1 MNRTAKSICD
11 TNGTNRTSEANEANK
26 TNEANKATEI
36 KEAKETNGVSDTSA
50 AAPRADETGRT
61 HNIAAA
67 DATLK
72 QAAAENKPGR
82 DSALESKTDGAV
94 RTGKTDGAVRTGK
107 TDSAAGTG
115 KESGAGDNKACF
127 RKKKI
132 RKFFQDFYL
141 AIILLF
147 LYAPI
152 FTMMVLSFNDSKSR
166 TLWGGFTTK
175 WYSQMFESQAIMDA
189 LYNTLLIAFIS
200 ALAATVLG
208 TLAALGI
215 SSMKRVPKNITMGIN
230 NIPILNSEIVTGIS
244 LMLTFIAFGISL
256 GFKTI
261 LIAHITFNLPFVI
274 LSVMPKLKQTSR
286 YTYEAALDLGAG
298 PVQAF
303 FKVVF
308 PDIMPGVLSGFL
320 MGFTLSLDDFIITHF
335 TRGAGINTLSTLI
348 YSEVRRGIKP
358 SMYALSTI
366 IFVTVLALLLITN
379 FAPKE
384 EPGKTAGAAKAK
396 RGSGAG
402 FGSASKSSPSGRF
415 GENGSGRGFERSGF
429 GRGGFGLRQGL
440 LAAAS
445 FAIVALVC
453 FTTYERYSLKPSN
466 ELYVYNWG
474 EYIDESVIDEFEE
487 ETGIHV
493 TYDLFETNEEM
504 YPVVEAGGVN
514 YDVVCP
520 SDYMIQKMAENGLL
534 SELNYD
540 NIPNVKNIDSQYL
553 EKAEGFDP
561 GNKYAVPYTWGTVG
575 ILYNTKRVEELG
587 AKPPTKWADLWDP
600 AYKGEILMQDSV
612 RDAFMVALKSLG
624 YSMNSSDEGEL
635 KEARDLLIA
644 QKPLVQAY
652 VIDQVRDKMI
662 GGEAAVGVIYSGEM
676 LFIQEEVAK
685 QNLDYS
691 LEYVIPEEGTNIWID
706 AWVIPK
712 NAKNKENAEKWINFL
727 CRPDIAKKNFE
738 YITYATPNR
747 EARKLL
753 EPEVRDNK
761 ALFPDTDK
769 LDNSEVFQY
778 LGDAVD
784 MIYNSLWKEVKSN

>member
-1 MNRTAKSICD
+1 MNTNNNMAD
-11 TNGTNRTSEANEANK
+11 TTNS
-26 TNEANKATEI
+26 
-36 KEAKETNGVSDTSA
+36 
-50 AAPRADETGRT
+50 
-61 HNIAAA
+61 
-67 DATLK
+67 
-72 QAAAENKPGR
+72 
-82 DSALESKTDGAV
+82 GAV
-94 RTGKTDGAVRTGK
+94 RASRR
-107 TDSAAGTG
+107 S
-115 KESGAGDNKACF
+115 
-127 RKKKI
+127 RL

-141 AIILLF
+141 VIILLF

-152 FTMMVLSFNDSKSR
+152 ATMMILSFNDSKSR

-175 WYSQMFESQAIMDA
+175 WYTQMFESPAIMDA

-200 ALAATVLG
+200 ALAATILG
-208 TLAALGI
+208 TLAAIGI
-215 SSMKRVPKNITMGIN
+215 SSMKRTPKNIVMGLN

-261 LIAHITFNLPFVI
+261 LIAHITFNVPFVI

-298 PVQAF
+298 PLQAF
-303 FKVVF
+303 FKIVF
-308 PDIMPGVLSGFL
+308 PDILPGVLSGFL
-320 MGFTLSLDDFIITHF
+320 MGFTMSLDDFIITHF

-379 FAPKE
+379 FAPKDN
-384 EPGKTAGAAKAK
+384 PAKSKAGEAKP
-396 RGSGAG
+396 
-402 FGSASKSSPSGRF
+402 AS
-415 GENGSGRGFERSGF
+415 
-429 GRGGFGLRQGL
+429 GLRGPGFKKGL

-445 FAIVALVC
+445 FIIVCSVC
-453 FTTYERYSLKPSN
+453 AATYIHYTTQSSN

-474 EYIDESVIDEFEE
+474 EYIDESVIEEFEE
-487 ETGIHV
+487 ETGIDV
-493 TYDLFETNEEM
+493 IYDLFETNEEM

-520 SDYMIQKMAENGLL
+520 SDYMIQKMAENDMLA
-534 SELNYD
+534 ELDYS
-540 NIPNVKNIDSQYL
+540 NIPNLENIDPQYMA
-553 EKAEGFDP
+553 KAESFDP
-561 GNKYAVPYTWGTVG
+561 GNRYAVPYTWGTVG

-587 AKPPTKWADLWDP
+587 IQPPSKWSDLWDP

-624 YSMNSSDEGEL
+624 YSMNSTNEEEL

-662 GGEAAVGVIYSGEM
+662 GGEAAAGVIYSGEM

-685 QNLDYS
+685 QNLDYQ

-747 EARKLL
+747 AAKELL
-753 EPEVRDNK
+753 EPELQNNK

-769 LDNSEVFQY
+769 LENSEVFKY
-778 LGDAVD
+778 MGDTID
-784 MIYNSLWKEVKSN
+784 MIYNSLWKEVKSQ